1 MICFWA
7 MYLELLLLLL
17 LVLHCCWLL
26 HLLLLG
32 LLWPLR
38 YEASLSLAILWV

>member
-1 MICFWA
+1 MVCLWA

-17 LVLHCCWLL
+17 VLLCCWLL
-26 HLLLLG
+26 HLMLLR